1 LIIEPSRFEYDAVD
15 QLRERVEGQARTALL
30 RLCTMAGK
38 HGVPASLA
46 VEWDRPPHEAIVRRA
61 TEIGAD
67 LIIAECHKG
76 ARTRPWLIHL
86 TDWELLR
93 TSPLPVLLLK
103 GAKPYHRPLV
113 LAAVDPAHSHAKP
126 LALDTR
132 ILAAAGE
139 LGKGLRGTLHVMH
152 ANHPSIVGVDPE
164 IASKRATS
172 TWSTLTFKE
181 LQDQERQAFEDFRA
195 RAGVPR
201 TRAHLVNDNPAVAIA
216 RLARRLAPRRT
227 RGQACRIRK
236 ANGAGTPGIGP
247 GRQRGPEGIMRLLT
261 LTFTAIAIAGLA
273 SCNSAPRSRAVT
285 PADALPPAAARALA
299 HGARSYKASCAAC
312 HGERGRGDGPVAA
325 FLTVQVADLT
335 RIAARRSGSFP
346 EDEVYRIIDGQA
358 DLAAHGPRHM
368 PVWGYE
374 FFGDDA
380 DDEAAH
386 GRASEKIERLVHY
399 LRSIQR
405 GE

>member
-1 LIIEPSRFEYDAVD
+1 MPARRILFAIRDPEAKRQPGLAKAIQVAQGLGASLELFHALTDALIIEPSRFEYDAVD
-15 QLRERVEGQARTALL
+15 RLRERVESQARISLL

-46 VEWDRPPHEAIVRRA
+46 VEWDRLPYEAIVRRA

-152 ANHPSIVGVDPE
+152 ANQPSIVGVDPE
-164 IASKRATS
+164 IASKKATS

-201 TRAHLVNDNPAVAIA
+201 TRAHLVNDNPAVAIVS
-216 RLARRLAPRRT
+216 LARELNADIV
-227 RGQACRIRK
+227 AM
-236 ANGAGTPGIGP
+236 GALS
-247 GRQRGPEGIMRLLT
+247 RS
-261 LTFTAIAIAGLA
+261 GLA
-273 SCNSAPRSRAVT
+273 RVFIGNTAERVLDDLPCDVLVVKPVAFAKRMEPERQVSAP
-285 PADALPPAAARALA
+285 AASV
-299 HGARSYKASCAAC
+299 GQKESC
-312 HGERGRGDGPVAA
+312 G
-325 FLTVQVADLT
+325 FSL
-335 RIAARRSGSFP
+335 
-346 EDEVYRIIDGQA
+346 
-358 DLAAHGPRHM
+358 
-368 PVWGYE
+368 
-374 FFGDDA
+374 
-380 DDEAAH
+380 
-386 GRASEKIERLVHY
+386 
-399 LRSIQR
+399 
-405 GE
+405 